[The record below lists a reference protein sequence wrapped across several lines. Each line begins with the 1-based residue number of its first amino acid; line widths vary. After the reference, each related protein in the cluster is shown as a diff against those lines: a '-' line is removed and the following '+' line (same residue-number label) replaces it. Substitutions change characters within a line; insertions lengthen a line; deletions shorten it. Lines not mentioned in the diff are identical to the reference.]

1 MNFGKVHGVVV
12 TPTLEKAYAKRNG
25 PKRIFA
31 YNVPCTY
38 LVARETTFFH
48 KILEPTVST
57 RRYFYEVI
65 EEDKPCHLYID
76 LDVNLEQYPSIDVYQ
91 VKNMVCSHVEYGLK
105 QMEFDIETILISD
118 SSSPKKGSIHILYK
132 IKNKLWAN
140 NAHVGAFMRSCM
152 EKRVKHNPED
162 YHMWSLFVDMCV
174 YSRNRLFRMTG
185 CTKKHENRIKTVVG
199 QRLNYQNWL
208 NNLIQPMFIEG
219 DIIETYEP
227 DGSPAKYM
235 GAKNKQM
242 PSNYAP
248 GMKDGLVDFVRDI
261 APVRGVHYSPRF
273 RIWVVNLD
281 KHTCVFKGGVHSKNT
296 NYMIVNKRD
305 GTYSFRCWCQ
315 KYEACRTGRTEKQP
329 LPNEQRNAIVRY
341 NNFQIQPRL
350 ASVASVPDGSVPG

>member
-1 MNFGKVHGVVV
+1 MTSFGNVHGVVV
-12 TPTLEKAYAKRNG
+12 TPTLEKAYSKRNG

-38 LVARETTFFH
+38 IVARESTFYH
-48 KILEPTVST
+48 KIMSPLDST

-76 LDVNLEQYPSIDVYQ
+76 LDVNLEKYPSIDVYQ
-91 VKNMVCSHVEYGLK
+91 VKNMVCSHVEFGLR
-105 QMEFDIETILISD
+105 QMEFGIENILISD

-132 IKNKLWAN
+132 IKNKIWAN

-152 EKRVKHNPED
+152 EKRVKHHPED

-185 CTKKHENRIKTVVG
+185 CTKKHENRVKTVVG
-199 QRLNYQNWL
+199 QSLNYNNWL
-208 NNLIQPMFIEG
+208 NNLIQPMFHE
-219 DIIETYEP
+219 DREIIETYEP

-235 GAKNKQM
+235 GAKSKHL
-242 PSNYAP
+242 PSTYHP
-248 GMKDGLVDFVRDI
+248 GIKDDLTDFVRDI
-261 APVRGVHYSPRF
+261 APVRGVQYSPRY
-273 RIWVVNLD
+273 RIWIINLA
-281 KHTCVFKGGVHSKNT
+281 KHTCVFKGGVHGKNT
-296 NYMIVNKRD
+296 NYMVVYRRD

-315 KYEACRTGRTEKQP
+315 KYEACRTGKTDKKP
-329 LPNEQRNAIVRY
+329 LPSDLQTAMMQY

-350 ASVASVPDGSVPG
+350 VEPQPQPQ